1 MFAHPG
7 STPAPLLA
15 PRRVTVP
22 CVAVQKAPIKVLL
35 VDDEPDLLLLLG
47 IRFDL
52 EPDLEV
58 VGTARNG
65 AEALEVAHRLV
76 PDLVVMD
83 LLMPGTDG
91 FEAIAR
97 LRAEL
102 PTLPI
107 VAYSAVVSELSVKQ
121 VQRHHVPLVLKQ
133 GDSAPLIEVIRETA
147 GR

>member
-1 MFAHPG
+1 MTAE
-7 STPAPLLA
+7 
-15 PRRVTVP
+15 
-22 CVAVQKAPIKVLL
+22 APIRVLL

-52 EPDLEV
+52 EPDLKV
-58 VGTARNG
+58 IGTARNG
-65 AEALEVAHRLV
+65 NEALEVAHRLA

-97 LRAEL
+97 IRAEL
-102 PTLPI
+102 PDLPI
-107 VAYSAVVSELSVKQ
+107 VAYSAIVSEFSRRQ
-121 VQRHHVPLVLKQ
+121 VERHNVPLVLKQ
-133 GDSAPLIEVIRETA
+133 GDSTPLIHVIRETA

>member
-1 MFAHPG
+1 MTREG
-7 STPAPLLA
+7 
-15 PRRVTVP
+15 
-22 CVAVQKAPIKVLL
+22 PIRVLL

-58 VGTARNG
+58 IGTAGNG
-65 AEALEVAHRLV
+65 DEALEVAHRLG

-91 FEAIAR
+91 FVAIAR
-97 LRAEL
+97 LRAEI
-102 PTLPI
+102 PSLPI
-107 VAYSAVVSELSVKQ
+107 VAYSAIVSEFSKRQ
-121 VQRHHVPLVLKQ
+121 VERHQVPLVLKQ
-133 GDSAPLIEVIRETA
+133 GDSAPLIDVIRETA

>member
-1 MFAHPG
+1 MSPEG
-7 STPAPLLA
+7 
-15 PRRVTVP
+15 
-22 CVAVQKAPIKVLL
+22 PIRLLL

-52 EPDLEV
+52 EPDLLV

-65 AEALEVAHRLV
+65 TEALEVAHRLA

-102 PTLPI
+102 PDLPI
-107 VAYSAVVSELSVKQ
+107 VAYSAIVSEFSKKQ
-121 VQRHHVPLVLKQ
+121 VQRHQVPLVLKQ
-133 GDSAPLIEVIRETA
+133 GDSTPLINVIREAA

>member
-1 MFAHPG
+1 
-7 STPAPLLA
+7 
-15 PRRVTVP
+15 VTE
-22 CVAVQKAPIKVLL
+22 AEPIRVLL

-52 EPDLEV
+52 EPDLHV
-58 VGTARNG
+58 VATARNG
-65 AEALEVAHRLV
+65 QEAVEVAHRLA

-102 PTLPI
+102 PDLPI
-107 VAYSAVVSELSVKQ
+107 VAYSAVVSELSRRQ
-121 VQRHHVPLVLKQ
+121 VERHHVPLVLKQ
-133 GDSAPLIEVIRETA
+133 GDSAPLINVIRETA
-147 GR
+147 AQ

>member
-1 MFAHPG
+1 MGRA
-7 STPAPLLA
+7 
-15 PRRVTVP
+15 VTNE
-22 CVAVQKAPIKVLL
+22 PIKVLL

-52 EPDLEV
+52 EPDLHV

-65 AEALEVAHRLV
+65 AEALEVAHRIS

-97 LRAEL
+97 LREEL
-102 PTLPI
+102 PSLPI
-107 VAYSAVVSELSVKQ
+107 VAYSAVISELSIKQ
-121 VQRHHVPLVLKQ
+121 VERHQVPLVLKQ
-133 GDSAPLIEVIRETA
+133 VDSGPLIDVIREIVA
-147 GR
+147 G

>member
-1 MFAHPG
+1 MKG
-7 STPAPLLA
+7 T
-15 PRRVTVP
+15 
-22 CVAVQKAPIKVLL
+22 PIKVLL

-65 AEALEVAHRLV
+65 ADAVAAAHQHA

-83 LLMPGTDG
+83 LMMPGTDG

-97 LRAEL
+97 LREEM

-107 VAYSAVVSELSVKQ
+107 VAYSAVVTALSRRQ
-121 VQRHHVPLVLKQ
+121 VERHRIPLVLKQ
-133 GDSAPLIEVIRETA
+133 SDSTPLINVIREA
-147 GR
+147 VGR

>member
-1 MFAHPG
+1 LTADD
-7 STPAPLLA
+7 
-15 PRRVTVP
+15 
-22 CVAVQKAPIKVLL
+22 PIRVLL

-52 EPDLEV
+52 EPDLHV
-58 VGTARNG
+58 AGTARNG
-65 AEALEVAHRLV
+65 SEAVDAAHRLA

-102 PTLPI
+102 PSLPI
-107 VAYSAVVSELSVKQ
+107 VAYSAIVSEFSRRQ
-121 VQRHHVPLVLKQ
+121 VERLHVPLVLKQ
-133 GDSAPLIEVIRETA
+133 GDSAPLIQVIRETA

>member
-1 MFAHPG
+1 M
-7 STPAPLLA
+7 PAVTSVEPI
-15 PRRVTVP
+15 RVV
-22 CVAVQKAPIKVLL
+22 L

-65 AEALEVAHRLV
+65 TEALEVAHRLA
-76 PDLVVMD
+76 PDLVVLD
-83 LLMPGTDG
+83 LMMPGTDG

-97 LRAEL
+97 LRDEL
-102 PTLPI
+102 PSLPI
-107 VAYSAVVSELSVKQ
+107 VAYSAVVSEFSRKQ
-121 VQRHHVPLVLKQ
+121 VERHRVPLVLKQ
-133 GDSAPLIEVIRETA
+133 GDSAPLIDVIRETA

>member
-1 MFAHPG
+1 MTRAGPI
-7 STPAPLLA
+7 
-15 PRRVTVP
+15 RVV
-22 CVAVQKAPIKVLL
+22 L

-52 EPDLEV
+52 EPDLQV

-65 AEALEVAHRLV
+65 TEAVEVAHREA

-102 PTLPI
+102 PDLPI
-107 VAYSAVVSELSVKQ
+107 VAYSAVVSEFSRRQ
-121 VQRHHVPLVLKQ
+121 VERHQVPLVLKQ
-133 GDSAPLIEVIRETA
+133 GDSAPLIDVIRETA

>member
-1 MFAHPG
+1 MRNG
-7 STPAPLLA
+7 
-15 PRRVTVP
+15 
-22 CVAVQKAPIKVLL
+22 PIKVLL

-65 AEALEVAHRLV
+65 AEALEVAHQLA

-97 LRAEL
+97 LREEL
-102 PTLPI
+102 PDLPI
-107 VAYSAVVSELSVKQ
+107 VAYSAVISELSLKQ
-121 VQRHHVPLVLKQ
+121 VERHRVPLVLKQ
-133 GDSAPLIEVIRETA
+133 GDSAPLIDVIRETA
-147 GR
+147 AR

>member
-1 MFAHPG
+1 MKG
-7 STPAPLLA
+7 T
-15 PRRVTVP
+15 
-22 CVAVQKAPIKVLL
+22 PIKVLL

-65 AEALEVAHRLV
+65 ADAVAAAHRLA

-83 LLMPGTDG
+83 LMMPGTDG

-97 LRAEL
+97 LRDEM
-102 PTLPI
+102 PSLPI
-107 VAYSAVVSELSVKQ
+107 VAYSAVVTELSRRQ
-121 VQRHHVPLVLKQ
+121 VERHRIPLVLKQ
-133 GDSAPLIEVIRETA
+133 GDSTPLINVIREA
-147 GR
+147 VGR